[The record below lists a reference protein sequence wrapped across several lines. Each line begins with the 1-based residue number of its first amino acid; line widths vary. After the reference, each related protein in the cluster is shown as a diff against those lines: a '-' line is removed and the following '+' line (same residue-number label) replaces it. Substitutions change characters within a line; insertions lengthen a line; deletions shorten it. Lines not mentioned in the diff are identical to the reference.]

1 MADEQHGLQ
10 WDYNNGG
17 LDPGEPTSINT
28 ISRAFLSTV
37 TRCTVGLTLG
47 LGPNIRDSGA
57 KPPRSRPSTN
67 SITESLFW
75 YAAPLPR
82 IYFIAFDGN
91 TAERSGTERTWN
103 RQRRDQIRSNEGTN
117 VIWERVTR
125 KNIVKLLL
133 EKSTGRNF
141 LFFKSFFNSYVSVNY

>member
-57 KPPRSRPSTN
+57 KPRAIPPVHEFYYRISVLIRCPSN
-67 SITESLFW
+67 IFH
-75 YAAPLPR
+75 
-82 IYFIAFDGN
+82 
-91 TAERSGTERTWN
+91 
-103 RQRRDQIRSNEGTN
+103 
-117 VIWERVTR
+117 RV
-125 KNIVKLLL
+125 
-133 EKSTGRNF
+133 
-141 LFFKSFFNSYVSVNY
+141 